1 VVALDAHPE
10 VETDKDWAMRH
21 EVAVLETISLPDVRA
36 FCAVIDAGSVT
47 RAARLLGETKGA
59 VSRRLARLEAALG
72 VALLRRSPRLVV
84 PTEEGL
90 LYRARVGAAL
100 EAFDEAARALDS
112 AREVPRGLLRIT
124 APTDLGVGWLP
135 EICARFIARY
145 PEVRLEVLAS
155 DERLDLDAHH
165 IDCALRVGTLR
176 DSTLRVVKLLDLG
189 VGLYAS
195 PEYVRVH
202 GAPKRPDQL
211 ASHRIAAYVRMPRSL
226 DLPFERGGHVTRVS
240 LEPTLLGDGAF
251 IRELVLAGAAICGHP
266 RLVGDREVTAGRLVR
281 ILPDYDIPLSVPL
294 SLLHPATSF
303 IPPKVAAFRDFLL
316 ECVATPVRRGRRE
329 RSLRA

>member
-1 VVALDAHPE
+1 
-10 VETDKDWAMRH
+10 M
-21 EVAVLETISLPDVRA
+21 ETIAAPPRAPETLALPDVRA

-47 RAARLLGETKGA
+47 GAARLLGETKGA

-90 LYRARVGAAL
+90 LYRARVGVAIEAL
-100 EAFDEAARALDS
+100 DEAARALDS

-124 APTDLGVGWLP
+124 APADLGVGWLP
-135 EICARFIARY
+135 EICARFVERH

-176 DSTLRVVKLLDLG
+176 DSSLRVVKLLDLG
-189 VGLYAS
+189 MGLYAS
-195 PEYVRVH
+195 PAYVRAH
-202 GAPKRPDQL
+202 GAPTRPEQL
-211 ASHRIAAYVRMPRSL
+211 ASHRIAAYVRMPRPL
-226 DLPFERGGHVTRVS
+226 DLPFVRAGRASRVT

-266 RLVGDREVTAGRLVR
+266 RLVGDREVAAGRLVR

-303 IPPKVAAFRDFLL
+303 VPPKVAAFRDFVL
-316 ECVATPVRRGRRE
+316 ECVAPPARRSRRD
-329 RSLRA
+329 RVLRA